1 MSLSLLKKTSY
12 HALPQKMKRNF
23 ETEIARRNYK
33 VERLMLPLTMLIEL
47 FNMIH
52 LLFFRE
58 AGLTTY
64 FNKMYFTMYAALF
77 GATLLFFIVQVAS
90 RNKFAKHLRLTS
102 RAELA
107 YVALFAFWCTGITI
121 LDQRSNDNIYV
132 FLLGM
137 LTVAMLIYLKP
148 WKAVALFSV
157 NQVLLFSFFTTFQP
171 QPADNFGSYLNTSI
185 ISLMSICISVARY
198 QGRLEDYRKQQVIA
212 LQNRKISDINRQLRA
227 LALTDELS
235 GLYNRRYLDRM
246 LSHKWKDCVRN
257 SESLSVVMLDIDDF
271 KKYNDRYGH
280 QAGDRCIMAIA
291 EKIKLCFGQ
300 YSDFLLRY
308 GGEEFT
314 IVLSGMDTA
323 QVLALVREFCCCVEQ
338 LNIPHEDSIHASHI
352 TVSAGIFHGVP
363 TPETQAHD
371 FIANAD
377 RALYRAKKNG
387 KNCAEIAN

>member
-1 MSLSLLKKTSY
+1 MSLSLFKKTSY

-23 ETEIARRNYK
+23 ETEIASKNYK
-33 VERLMLPLTMLIEL
+33 VERFVLPLILLIEL
-47 FNMIH
+47 FNMLH
-52 LLFFRE
+52 LLFFRG
-58 AGLTTY
+58 AGLNTY
-64 FNKMYFTMYAALF
+64 FNKIYFTMYAVLF
-77 GATLLFFIVQVAS
+77 GATQLFFAVQVSS
-90 RNKFAKHLRLTS
+90 RNRFTKRLRLTGA
-102 RAELA
+102 AELA
-107 YVALFAFWCTGITI
+107 YVVLFAFWCTGITI
-121 LDQRSNDNIYV
+121 LDQRSNNNIYA

-137 LTVAMLIYLKP
+137 LTIAMLIYLKP

-157 NQVLLFSFFTTFQP
+157 NQVLLFCFFTTFQP

-246 LSHKWKDCVRN
+246 LSHKWKDCIRS

-280 QAGDRCIMAIA
+280 QAGDQCITAIA

-314 IVLSGMDTA
+314 IILIGMDA
-323 QVLALVREFCCCVEQ
+323 SQVLALVQGFCHCVEQ
-338 LNIPHEDSIHASHI
+338 LDIPHEDSTHASHI

-363 TPETQAHD
+363 TPEMQTHD

-387 KNCAEIAN
+387 KNRAEIEK